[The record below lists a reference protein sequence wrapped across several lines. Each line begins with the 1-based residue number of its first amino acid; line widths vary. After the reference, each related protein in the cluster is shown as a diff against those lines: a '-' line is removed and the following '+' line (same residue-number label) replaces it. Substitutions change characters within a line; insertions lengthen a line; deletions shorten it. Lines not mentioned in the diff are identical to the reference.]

1 MYGFRGN
8 GMYGLGDTCS
18 DLAASWV
25 ADMQQCQ
32 ATGISNT
39 NPACIAQN
47 TAFAQ
52 GGANGCDPALFIA
65 TQVAAANPTATVQQ
79 VATVVQQQVPTATAA
94 QAQAAAAVVVQNNPT
109 ATPIIVTGSPIISVS
124 SSGAVSSSPAS
135 ATTTASGAPAVL
147 TPSGNVVPIS
157 AATGPS
163 AANQLANAMAP
174 AGTPAAG
181 SDFCLFGDTSA
192 SIGGIPACGN
202 TLMGIAAA
210 LVLVLLLKR

>member
-18 DLAASWV
+18 DLATQWV
-25 ADMQQCQ
+25 QDMQQCQ

-47 TAFAQ
+47 TAFAS
-52 GGANGCDPALFIA
+52 GAADGCDPALFIA
-65 TQVAAANPTATVQQ
+65 TQVAAANPTATAAQ
-79 VATVVQQQVPTATAA
+79 VATVVQQQVPTATAQ
-94 QAQAAAAVVVQNNPT
+94 QAQAAAAAVVSNNPI

-124 SSGAVSSSPAS
+124 PSGAVSSSPAS

-157 AATGPS
+157 AATGAS
-163 AANQLANAMAP
+163 AANQLAAAMAP
-174 AGTPAAG
+174 AGAAAG
-181 SDFCLFGDTSA
+181 SSFCLFGDTSA
-192 SIGGIPACGN
+192 PIGGIPACGN
-202 TLMGIAAA
+202 TLMGAAA
-210 LVLVLLLKR
+210 VLVLLLLLKR